1 MPVIISASWP
11 SFPTCLAICSPPAK
25 SGSLDGICIDKVL
38 SQEVRSLQP
47 SALLTTRYFE
57 ILTFYY
63 FPVLSSPRAKI
74 FLFSYLITSVF
85 IYNTKEVIDR
95 NSIKKLGL
103 ILNLSEKII
112 VRTFMFL

>member
-1 MPVIISASWP
+1 LTKTLTEYWTSYKEQKFVPVIISASWP

-57 ILTFYY
+57 ILTFYS

-74 FLFSYLITSVF
+74 FLFS
-85 IYNTKEVIDR
+85 
-95 NSIKKLGL
+95 L
-103 ILNLSEKII
+103 ILNDFTAVDDYELSQM
-112 VRTFMFL
+112 TFTEQS